1 MVLIGRIVVLVFT
14 ICFAVVAIINTS
26 NLPMFDTMG
35 IPSARLWP
43 VVCAVLVLILSA
55 VNLIELIPQLKT
67 IDRSVDPKKLRR
79 VALFYLLLFLFSVF
93 LSNNLGFF
101 TSMVLFLFLSLLLWN
116 KIPWA
121 RCIPVSIGLPA
132 VMWLICA
139 YILKMAQFPR
149 GLLF

>member
-14 ICFAVVAIINTS
+14 ICFAVAAIINTS
-26 NLPMFDTMG
+26 NLAMFDAQG

-43 VVCAVLVLILSA
+43 VVCAVLVLIISA
-55 VNLIELIPQLKT
+55 INLIELIPQLKT
-67 IDRSVDPKKLRR
+67 IDRAVDPKKLRR
-79 VALFYLLLFLFSVF
+79 VALFYLLLFVFSVF
-93 LSNNLGFF
+93 GSKYLGFF
-101 TSMVLFLFLSLLLWN
+101 TSMAIFLFVSLLLWN
-116 KIPWA
+116 RIPWA

-149 GLLF
+149 GLFF